1 MMNEFCFYLYAQ
13 NSLFIGENC
22 NAFLVPCSRGLSKW
36 GHRHHHHHHH
46 HHHDDHDDHD
56 DEQLECQ
63 LILPI
68 EINKYQLIRPT
79 QLECQ
84 LIFINVNLYLLFSI
98 DIY

>member
-1 MMNEFCFYLYAQ
+1 MVRLGLPVLSPRQAYHGQVMVCVMDAMRERESIIMM
-13 NSLFIGENC
+13 
-22 NAFLVPCSRGLSKW
+22 
-36 GHRHHHHHHH
+36 HRHHH
-46 HHHDDHDDHD
+46 HD

-84 LIFINVNLYLLFSI
+84 LIFINVNLYLLMPI
-98 DIY
+98 EIY